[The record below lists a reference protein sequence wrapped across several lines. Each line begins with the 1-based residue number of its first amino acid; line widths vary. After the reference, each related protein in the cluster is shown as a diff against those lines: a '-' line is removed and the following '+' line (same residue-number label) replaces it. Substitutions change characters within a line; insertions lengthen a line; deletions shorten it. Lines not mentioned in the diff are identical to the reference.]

1 MTFVSLT
8 KWVAAVGLF
17 AVAGCS
23 SVRNSFDSDPNVGP
37 CPVAASLYDASR
49 LVEVHGDERIGNV
62 GFTAEIVGVQS
73 FCRYTNDNPITVELD
88 IDFAFGRGP
97 AAQSDRRTYGYFVT
111 VTRRN
116 LAVIEKETFALDV
129 RFPEGQDR
137 VNVRE
142 TLNNI
147 VIPRANE
154 TISGMNFEILV
165 GLELTEEELAFN
177 RAGKRFRLN
186 AGQQ

>member
-1 MTFVSLT
+1 MSFVRLT
-8 KWVAAVGLF
+8 KWAAAAGLF

-23 SVRNSFDSDPNVGP
+23 SIGNTLDSRPNVGP

-49 LVEVHGDERIGNV
+49 LVELHGDERIGNV
-62 GFTAEIVGVQS
+62 GFTAEIVGVRS
-73 FCRYTNDNPITVELD
+73 YCRYTGDNPISVELD

-97 AAQSDRRTYGYFVT
+97 AAESDRRRYEYFVT

-116 LAVIEKETFALDV
+116 LAVIEKEKFALDV
-129 RFPEGQDR
+129 RFPEGQER
-137 VNVRE
+137 VNVTE
-142 TLNNI
+142 SLKGI
-147 VIPRANE
+147 VIPRADE

-165 GLELTEEELAFN
+165 GFELTEEQLAFN

-186 AGQQ
+186 AGQR